1 MNSPLSHL
9 LALARAEPPVREW
22 QSNPARITWQQNVAA
37 QQSRVE
43 AAQRAVDSANTARD
57 RARTAV
63 EQHALEEP
71 DNPITNQ
78 WGKEVQNPLYAPW
91 KRRQDELRAVYTAAQ
106 QAANAAQADY
116 ARELGALL
124 ALIAQEPVG
133 QVVVDNP
140 AYASWVQQIG
150 ATRAVLEAARWDQ
163 LFDADA
169 AVLRAA
175 AANAAAAW
183 GRVSIRWTG

>member
-43 AAQRAVDSANTARD
+43 AAQRALDSANTARD

-71 DNPITNQ
+71 DNPITNRSEERRV
-78 WGKEVQNPLYAPW
+78 GKEC
-91 KRRQDELRAVYTAAQ
+91 
-106 QAANAAQADY
+106 
-116 ARELGALL
+116 
-124 ALIAQEPVG
+124 
-133 QVVVDNP
+133 
-140 AYASWVQQIG
+140 
-150 ATRAVLEAARWDQ
+150 
-163 LFDADA
+163 
-169 AVLRAA
+169 
-175 AANAAAAW
+175 
-183 GRVSIRWTG
+183 